1 MDESSRARFLI
12 NWIKFQINSLSLP
25 LFLPPPPALSPSL
38 SHFPHFSLFLP
49 HFSLLSYLSFV
60 ALLINA

>member
-25 LFLPPPPALSPSL
+25 LFLPPPPPFPLLFPTFPTSPFS
-38 SHFPHFSLFLP
+38 FPTFPFYRIYRSSP
-49 HFSLLSYLSFV
+49 Y
-60 ALLINA
+60 